1 MPLTPWHATVDPRLH
16 RRLPDTHRQ
25 VWLSLLWGHCS
36 FLLACTRFCCALQ
49 ESVSPVLGR
58 YCNQI
63 LLVFKVKL
71 KDCQSRGLSVPLPI
85 PQVGKSVVGPR
96 IFATVRELLWYNCF
110 QVVGCLLSYCMVGLM
125 VTSSKRTYATCH
137 ASQDFCS
144 QSPCPHVAT
153 ADLCVHRS
161 KAGLAQSLWGLWVQ
175 VHTRFCLSPLSV
187 SGRYGV

>member
-85 PQVGKSVVGPR
+85 PQVVKSVVGPR

-110 QVVGCLLSYCMVGLM
+110 QVVGCLLSGSIVKLM
-125 VTSSKRTYATCH
+125 AVSSKRTYATGH
-137 ASQDFCS
+137 ASQACS
-144 QSPCPHVAT
+144 QSPCPCGRPLLTRAST
-153 ADLCVHRS
+153 GDTQILKDRS
-161 KAGLAQSLWGLWVQ
+161 GSVLW
-175 VHTRFCLSPLSV
+175 R
-187 SGRYGV
+187 